1 MLVFVLGHGVG
12 NTWILLEVCET
23 FSFSFWNSNYMYI
36 RPFNFLFYF
45 PIFYFLLI
53 IFRLILYCANLLL
66 NASIEGFF
74 FLWLYLWHME
84 VPGPGV
90 QLEPQLWPVSQP
102 RQHWIWATSVTHGA
116 VCGSTRSLTYW
127 ARPGIEPHR
136 ENFGFLTHQVTMETL
151 SYLFKLLSFWIS
163 IWYL

>member
-74 FLWLYLWHME
+74 FFVT
-84 VPGPGV
+84 VPVAYG
-90 QLEPQLWPVSQP
+90 
-102 RQHWIWATSVTHGA
+102 
-116 VCGSTRSLTYW
+116 GSW
-127 ARPGIEPHR
+127 ARGPIGASAVACVTATATLNLSHICDPWCS
-136 ENFGFLTHQVTMETL
+136 LWQHQIL
-151 SYLFKLLSFWIS
+151 NLLSQARDWTSQRKLRVLNPPSHNGNFELFI
-163 IWYL
+163 